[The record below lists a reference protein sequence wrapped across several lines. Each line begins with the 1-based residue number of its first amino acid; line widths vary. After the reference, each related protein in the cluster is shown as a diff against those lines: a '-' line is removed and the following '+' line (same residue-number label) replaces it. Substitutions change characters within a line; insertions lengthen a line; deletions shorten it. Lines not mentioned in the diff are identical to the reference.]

1 MLSSYISGA
10 DAVLL
15 CYDITNY
22 ESFANLEDWYRLVVR
37 AFDNRPLPY
46 LALCGNKCKS
56 TLITVLQ
63 LNRLMTA
70 SLKDDLR
77 HLTAVRSTQHSKFA
91 DENGMAAFLLS
102 AKNGDQ
108 VKHAFWKISASLAGI
123 PIVKFEQ
130 EGHAVVV
137 PATILDYK
145 R

>member
-1 MLSSYISGA
+1 MEINVRSLRLNLAQFISFR
-10 DAVLL
+10 
-15 CYDITNY
+15 T
-22 ESFANLEDWYRLVVR
+22 
-37 AFDNRPLPY
+37 
-46 LALCGNKCKS
+46 
-56 TLITVLQ
+56 
-63 LNRLMTA
+63 
-70 SLKDDLR
+70 DDLR